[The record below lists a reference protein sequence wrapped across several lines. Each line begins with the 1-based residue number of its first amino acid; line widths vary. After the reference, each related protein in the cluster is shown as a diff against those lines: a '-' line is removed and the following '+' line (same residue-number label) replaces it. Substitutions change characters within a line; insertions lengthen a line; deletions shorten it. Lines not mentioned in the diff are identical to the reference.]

1 MGELDFR
8 KKRKNTNIR
17 GTARKQGKNSRQR
30 ELRFENE
37 KREKRSSG
45 KRWGKNKKNTKGIVL
60 WAVELLLVC
69 MTAVSRSCFRTESEC
84 YRRFDVA
91 CFKKRKCCDDKS
103 LYL

>member
-45 KRWGKNKKNTKGIVL
+45 KRWEKIKKIQKGSFCGQWNFCSYV
-60 WAVELLLVC
+60 
-69 MTAVSRSCFRTESEC
+69 
-84 YRRFDVA
+84 
-91 CFKKRKCCDDKS
+91 
-103 LYL
+103 

>member
-37 KREKRSSG
+37 KERNGLPVNAGEK
-45 KRWGKNKKNTKGIVL
+45 
-60 WAVELLLVC
+60 
-69 MTAVSRSCFRTESEC
+69 
-84 YRRFDVA
+84 
-91 CFKKRKCCDDKS
+91 
-103 LYL
+103 

>member
-37 KREKRSSG
+37 KRENGLPVNAGEKI
-45 KRWGKNKKNTKGIVL
+45 KKIQKGSFCGQWNFCSYV
-60 WAVELLLVC
+60 
-69 MTAVSRSCFRTESEC
+69 
-84 YRRFDVA
+84 
-91 CFKKRKCCDDKS
+91 
-103 LYL
+103 

>member
-45 KRWGKNKKNTKGIVL
+45 KRWGKNKKRDRFVGSGTFARMYDGGF
-60 WAVELLLVC
+60 
-69 MTAVSRSCFRTESEC
+69 SRSSFRTESEC

>member
-60 WAVELLLVC
+60 WAVELYDGGF
-69 MTAVSRSCFRTESEC
+69 SRSSFRTESEC

>member
-37 KREKRSSG
+37 KRENGLPVNAGEK
-45 KRWGKNKKNTKGIVL
+45 
-60 WAVELLLVC
+60 
-69 MTAVSRSCFRTESEC
+69 
-84 YRRFDVA
+84 
-91 CFKKRKCCDDKS
+91 
-103 LYL
+103 